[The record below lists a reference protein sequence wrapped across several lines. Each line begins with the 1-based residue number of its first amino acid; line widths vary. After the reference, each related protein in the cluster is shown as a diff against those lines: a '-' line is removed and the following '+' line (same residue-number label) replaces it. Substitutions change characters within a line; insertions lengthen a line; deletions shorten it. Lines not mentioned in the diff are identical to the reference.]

1 VKFFLDQNV
10 DAEVAATLREFGH
23 EVWTAAEAA
32 LGDVA
37 DDELTVYAHN
47 KKAVLI
53 THDVEFS
60 QRRSRNVIGQHI
72 WLRCAE
78 FEAAE
83 LLRIHIEDV
92 VALLNHGRDVWLRVS
107 KEGLTL
113 SRRWE

>member
-1 VKFFLDQNV
+1 MKFFLDQNV
-10 DAEVAATLREFGH
+10 DTEVASALRDLGH
-23 EVWTAAEAA
+23 EAWTAAEAG
-32 LGDVA
+32 LNDVA
-37 DDELTVYAHN
+37 DDDLTVYTYE

-53 THDVEFS
+53 THDNEFS

-83 LLRIHIEDV
+83 LIRKHIDELIE
-92 VALLNHGRDVWLRVS
+92 LLAHGKDVWMKVS
-107 KEGLTL
+107 KDGVQL